1 MAAPVI
7 ETIGRNFG
15 DRKKA
20 MTQHISESELNSFSS
35 GLLPAWETIPFA
47 EHLEKCR
54 ECSLRLA
61 TLRGWKNRR
70 LSPSTFLTGKHL
82 EYESICNYLEDRLD
96 INDRMLME
104 LHIQLCPIC
113 HDDVKS
119 LKEFRE
125 SSGLVQEI
133 KHPIR
138 DYLAEIF
145 VSIGQ
150 MRFLNTLPAKS
161 AALILIALGLFIVL
175 VIDRDFRNRSLIS
188 SGLSQNPQGM
198 KTETPPHN
206 RSGPPSVGQ
215 YNVVTP
221 LIVSRLKL
229 SEEIYDGRLKYGLD
243 DRGKNYGLDDLPR
256 EIRGAVADALRGKR
270 INRKL
275 VLDELDDTVT
285 ELRGDTLKKGD
296 IRLTGPVGTLI
307 IQDRPL
313 LKWRQ
318 IKDATS
324 YVVDIVDELFNPIA
338 QSGNLS
344 SPEWPVDI
352 TLKRDAVYLW
362 QVSAYRNNERI
373 EFDQNRIGKFKVIS
387 DEKLKQV
394 EVARRKYSSHLA
406 MAVFYIKEGL
416 LDDARSEL
424 QKLILRNPQ
433 SKLLKQ

>member
-1 MAAPVI
+1 
-7 ETIGRNFG
+7 
-15 DRKKA
+15 

-47 EHLEKCR
+47 EHLEICR

-70 LSPSTFLTGKHL
+70 LSPSTFLTGKHF
-82 EYESICNYLEDRLD
+82 EYESICDYLEDRLD

-104 LHIQLCPIC
+104 IHIQLCPIC

-125 SSGLVQEI
+125 SSGLMQEI

-145 VSIGQ
+145 VSI
-150 MRFLNTLPAKS
+150 MRIRFLNTLPAKR
-161 AALILIALGLFIVL
+161 AALILIALVLLIVL
-175 VIDRDFRNRSLIS
+175 VIDRDFRNRALFS
-188 SGLSQNPQGM
+188 SGLTQNPQGV
-198 KTETPPHN
+198 KPETPHN
-206 RSGPPSVGQ
+206 RSEPPSVGQ
-215 YNVVTP
+215 NNVVTP
-221 LIVSRLKL
+221 LIVNRLKL
-229 SEEIYDGRLKYGLD
+229 SEEIYDRRLKYGLD
-243 DRGKNYGLDDLPR
+243 ARGKNYGLDDLPR
-256 EIRGAVADALRGKR
+256 EIRGEMADALRGKR

-275 VLDELDDTVT
+275 VLDEFDDTVM
-285 ELRGDTLKKGD
+285 ELRGDTLEKGE
-296 IRLTGPVGTLI
+296 ILLTGPVGTLI

-324 YVVDIVDELFNPIA
+324 YVVDIVDESLNPIA

-344 SPEWPVDI
+344 SPEWSVDI
-352 TLKRDAVYLW
+352 TLKRDTVYLW

-394 EVARRKYSSHLA
+394 EIARREYSSHLA

-424 QKLILRNPQ
+424 QKLISRNPQ
-433 SKLLKQ
+433 SKLLKGIYRRELRKDSSQ